1 MAEND
6 QNMNNQITNNQ
17 KLLNK
22 AKNIR
27 LLLLDVDG
35 VLTDGRLY
43 YGNNGEELKAFNIQ
57 DGLGIKLLQR
67 NGIQVGIIT
76 GRSSEL
82 LARRA
87 SELGIELVIQGR
99 EDKLTALNEI
109 LEDMQQAIKDDNQTS
124 YKMEQIAFLGDDLPD
139 LAVIRRVGLGVAV
152 ANATS
157 FVVENAHWQTSTK
170 GGDGA
175 VRELAEMLLQAQ
187 GKLESIHSSYL

>member
-6 QNMNNQITNNQ
+6 QNMNNQSTSNQ

-109 LEDMQQAIKDDNQTS
+109 LEDTQQVIKGDNQTS

-157 FVVENAHWQTSTK
+157 FVVENAYWQTSTK